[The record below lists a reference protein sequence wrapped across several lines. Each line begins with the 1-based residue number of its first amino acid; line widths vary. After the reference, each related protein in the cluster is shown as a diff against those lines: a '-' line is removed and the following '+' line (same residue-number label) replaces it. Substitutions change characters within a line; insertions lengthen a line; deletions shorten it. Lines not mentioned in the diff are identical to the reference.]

1 VGGDVTSMKKEKYI
15 QIILKIPGGKGSLG
29 RSLEEV
35 WTGSIWL
42 KIT

>member
-1 VGGDVTSMKKEKYI
+1 MKKEKYI
-15 QIILKIPGGKGSLG
+15 QIFFSKYLEERDHLADLG
-29 RSLEEV
+29 RRGLEKV